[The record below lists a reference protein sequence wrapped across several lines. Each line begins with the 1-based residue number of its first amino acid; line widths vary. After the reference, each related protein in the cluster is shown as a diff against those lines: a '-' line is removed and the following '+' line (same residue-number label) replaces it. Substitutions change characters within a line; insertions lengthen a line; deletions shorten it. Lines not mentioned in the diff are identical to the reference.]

1 MLSNTSEIDAKNV
14 WLLSAYKA
22 DSHKAW
28 ADWLVTTFPQIQWF
42 RLELPGR
49 FFQWRIRG
57 NPLSWLDS
65 LPADTPDLILAT
77 SMVDIATLK
86 GLHPRLATVPVY
98 YYFHENQFSYPPAAL
113 QVDSIEPQM
122 VQLYGGLAAQR
133 LLFNSDYNRNS
144 FLEGVENL
152 LKKMP
157 DAVPEGVCDRLLKK
171 SDVLPVVVDA
181 IKPGVKEQG
190 QILWNHRWEYD
201 KAPQLFV
208 DAMIAL
214 ADSGI
219 DFTLALLGARHSKTD
234 KSLLRLRDALHERIV
249 IDDKVSCDDY
259 RQILSRASIVVSTAK
274 HEFQGLSVLE
284 AVSAGARPLVPDAL
298 CYIEQYDE
306 LYRYPAADV
315 DAIVNRLT
323 QWLTVELPPLAD
335 VTYWSSNQLI
345 ERWSELFCSVNQRLE
360 NAD

>member
-1 MLSNTSEIDAKNV
+1 MTAHKTSTLDAKNV

-28 ADWLVTTFPQIQWF
+28 ADWLVSTFPQIQWF

-65 LPADTPDLILAT
+65 LPAEIPDLILAT

-86 GLHPRLATVPVY
+86 GLHPRLAAVPVY
-98 YYFHENQFSYPPAAL
+98 YYFHENQFAYPPAAL

-144 FLEGVENL
+144 FLKGIEDL
-152 LKKMP
+152 LSKMP

-171 SDVLPVVVDA
+171 SDVLPVVINP
-181 IKPGVKEQG
+181 IKADKKEQG
-190 QILWNHRWEYD
+190 LIVWNHRWEYD
-201 KAPQLFV
+201 KAPQVFV

-214 ADSGI
+214 AHSGV
-219 DFTLALLGARHSKTD
+219 DFTLALLGARHNKTD
-234 KSLLRLRDALHERIV
+234 ASLQRLRDALSEHIV
-249 IDDKVSCDDY
+249 IDDKVSTETY
-259 RQILSRASIVVSTAK
+259 RQILSRASIVVSTAV

-298 CYIEQYDE
+298 CYSEQYDAI
-306 LYRYPAADV
+306 YRYPAADI
-315 DAIVNRLT
+315 DAIVHRLT
-323 QWLTVELPPLAD
+323 QWLTVELPAVAD
-335 VTYWSSNQLI
+335 VTYWSSDQLT
-345 ERWSELFCSVNQRLE
+345 ESWGELFCSIDQN
-360 NAD
+360 